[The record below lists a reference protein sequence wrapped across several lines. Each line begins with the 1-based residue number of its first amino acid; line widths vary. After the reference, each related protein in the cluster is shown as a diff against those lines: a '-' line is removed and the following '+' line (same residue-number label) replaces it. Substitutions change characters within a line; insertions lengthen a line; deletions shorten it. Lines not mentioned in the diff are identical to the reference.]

1 MPSREWRKCETCE
14 WSGQQVDGDLPDDRV
29 VCFHVRS
36 VWPGF
41 DDGDVPLYS
50 IIRKNGWCSEW
61 KSAEPETCG
70 MCHWF
75 RLFDG
80 SSFKGIC
87 NHVTAGAHN
96 YESRL
101 GACDHFR
108 RCE

>member
-1 MPSREWRKCETCE
+1 MPSRPWRKCETCE
-14 WSGQQVDGDLPDDRV
+14 WFIEPWCTNVKITVSLNNSEDLERM
-29 VCFHVRS
+29 
-36 VWPGF
+36 G
-41 DDGDVPLYS
+41 
-50 IIRKNGWCSEW
+50 IIEENGCSEW

-108 RCE
+108 RVE